1 MTRPSILL
9 MEREPGP
16 SAAVSTMTSER
27 PGKTI
32 PAGFEKVVPGPG
44 LTMMVAHGVDGVG
57 LASRIL
63 DPAGRV
69 PARHFG
75 RAGLHAV
82 ALADGG
88 DALVRSYRHGGWL
101 RGLTR
106 DWFIS
111 RPPRPFAELAVTAA
125 ARERGLATVEIVA
138 ALVAH
143 GVGPWY
149 RGWLVTRE
157 LKGADTLWGALRG
170 GIPVERMQVLL
181 RRVGRTLRLMHE
193 VGVEHADLNLRNILV
208 VHGTPAPEVYIID
221 FDKARLYPGHVPAA
235 RGRRN
240 LRRLLRSVNKLDRE
254 RARIRPGDWDALLDA
269 YRSHG

>member
-1 MTRPSILL
+1 
-9 MEREPGP
+9 
-16 SAAVSTMTSER
+16 MTSER
-27 PGKTI
+27 PGERI
-32 PAGFEKVVPGPG
+32 PAGFEKVIPGPG

-57 LASRIL
+57 LASQIL
-63 DPAGRV
+63 DPADRA

-88 DALVRSYRHGGWL
+88 DALIRSYQHGGWL
-101 RGLTR
+101 RGVTR

-111 RPPRPFAELAVTAA
+111 RPLRPFAELAVTAA
-125 ARERGLATVEIVA
+125 ARERGLATPEILA
-138 ALVAH
+138 ALVAQ

-157 LKGADTLWGALRG
+157 LKGADTLWGVLRG
-170 GIPVERMQVLL
+170 GTPGEQMQVLL

-193 VGVEHADLNLRNILV
+193 AGVEHADLNLRNILV
-208 VHGTPAPEVYIID
+208 VHQTPCPEVCIID
-221 FDKARLYPGHVPAA
+221 FDKARLYQGQVPAA
-235 RGRRN
+235 RARRN

-254 RARIRPGDWDALLDA
+254 RARVRPGDWDSLLDA